1 MPENQELTAR
11 EREII
16 ELVATGASNRQI
28 AQHLHISSNTV
39 KVHLRNIFA
48 KLGVASRTE
57 ATLYAIQE
65 GFVAGGANLVE
76 SQARPWWQRGW
87 VLAIGGLLLVA
98 AAVSLGFLARPKPT
112 PAEDAIDVEAL
123 ERARWQELAPMPTAR
138 SGLTLVAHD
147 GFIYAIAGETEQG
160 VMTGVVERYDPI
172 VDKWETLPPKPIA
185 VDGAQG
191 VVIGGEI
198 LVPGGRLA
206 SGELTNVLEVFN
218 PISGTWKGR
227 SPLPEAMSDYT
238 SVAYEGRMIIFGGWN
253 GREFVEHVYAYDPI
267 RDSWTQLSAMEEPRG
282 DARAVV
288 SGNQIYLLGGYDGS
302 KVISDL
308 SLYHPDSDRLGQDVW
323 ESLQPLPVENQGMG
337 ASSIADVIYVFG
349 GNEEEGVM
357 LQYLTRSDEWRSPE
371 VIEVSPTSQLGVVS
385 LGEYIYLVG
394 GESNGEFRSNT
405 YRYRAIYTIFLPL
418 SSNP

>member
-1 MPENQELTAR
+1 MPENKELTAR
-11 EREII
+11 EREIL

-65 GFVAGGANLVE
+65 GFVVGGANLVE
-76 SQARPWWQRGW
+76 PQARPWWQRGW
-87 VLAIGGLLLVA
+87 VLAIGGLLLGT
-98 AAVSLGFLARPKPT
+98 AAVSLGFLVRPKLT
-112 PAEDAIDVEAL
+112 PAADVVDVEAL
-123 ERARWQELAPMPTAR
+123 ERARWQELAPMSTAR
-138 SGLTLVAHD
+138 SGLTLVAYD

-160 VMTGVVERYDPI
+160 VTGVVERYDPNENR
-172 VDKWETLPPKPIA
+172 WETLPPKPIA
-185 VDGAQG
+185 VDDAQG

-198 LVPGGRLA
+198 LMPGGRLA
-206 SGELTNVLEVFN
+206 SGEVTNVLEAFN
-218 PISGTWKGR
+218 PLSGTWKER

-238 SVAYEGRMIIFGGWN
+238 SVAYEGRLIIFGGWN
-253 GREFVEHVYAYDPI
+253 GREFVEHVYEYDPI
-267 RDSWTQLSAMEEPRG
+267 RDSWTQLSPMKGPRG

-302 KVISDL
+302 KVITDL

-337 ASSIADVIYVFG
+337 VSSIADVIYVFG
-349 GNEEEGVM
+349 GNETEGVM
-357 LQYLTRSDEWRSPE
+357 LHYFTRLNEWRTPE
-371 VIEVSPTSQLGVVS
+371 IIEVPPTIELGVVA